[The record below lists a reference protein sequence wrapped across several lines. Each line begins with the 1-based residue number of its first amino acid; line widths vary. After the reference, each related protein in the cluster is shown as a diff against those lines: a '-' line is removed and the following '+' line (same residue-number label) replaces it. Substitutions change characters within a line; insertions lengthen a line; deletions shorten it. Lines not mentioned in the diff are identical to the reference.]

1 MICFKYLCVWE
12 GSLWPITIT
21 FFNWCLHFFLL
32 YTIHL
37 KKIIITSIVR
47 YRNQ

>member
-12 GSLWPITIT
+12 GSVWPITIT
-21 FFNWCLHFFLL
+21 FFNLCLL
-32 YTIHL
+32 YATHL
-37 KKIIITSIVR
+37 KKIIITYIVR

>member
-21 FFNWCLHFFLL
+21 FFNLCLHFFLL
-32 YTIHL
+32 YTIHF
-37 KKIIITSIVR
+37 KKNNNNFHRSLP
-47 YRNQ
+47 